1 MPGCRLWQEVRAA
14 SQLEE
19 ALLLRSTERWHAV
32 AVLLRCSASIDSSQH
47 LTARC
52 LDLSF
57 ARRCVPACSSP
68 LCRVVHRP
76 ACLPACLP
84 ACHCTVSNPCPCLTL
99 PAVCNSPCSVG
110 YLRVE
115 AEASTDS
122 RPLAGFTPRRGE
134 GLPFGI
140 MGRSS
145 SEPPAR
151 RGLRVDFQFDR

>member
-1 MPGCRLWQEVRAA
+1 MLPPFLCTAA
-14 SQLEE
+14 VYQD
-19 ALLLRSTERWHAV
+19 
-32 AVLLRCSASIDSSQH
+32 I
-47 LTARC
+47 
-52 LDLSF
+52 DLSGEQ
-57 ARRCVPACSSP
+57 P
-68 LCRVVHRP
+68 RVCQV
-76 ACLPACLP
+76 
-84 ACHCTVSNPCPCLTL
+84 VDFGK
-99 PAVCNSPCSVG
+99 SVG

-151 RGLRVDFQFDR
+151 PGLRVDFQFDR

>member
-1 MPGCRLWQEVRAA
+1 MQWLCCCAAVPALIVHNIRLP
-14 SQLEE
+14 
-19 ALLLRSTERWHAV
+19 
-32 AVLLRCSASIDSSQH
+32 CD
-47 LTARC
+47 
-52 LDLSF
+52 
-57 ARRCVPACSSP
+57 PACSSP
-68 LCRVVHRP
+68 LGRVPQH
-76 ACLPACLP
+76 ACCCA
-84 ACHCTVSNPCPCLTL
+84 ASSPCPLLTSL
-99 PAVCNSPCSVG
+99 LSALLPCSVG